1 MARLAADQDATHW
14 PRITYARGK
23 IAARTLCWSEI
34 RQVGTVAFPGVH
46 DHDPGGTAC
55 LQDAAGG
62 GDGGAQQGHIIAEG
76 GAEAAWFK
84 EVTLHVDDHQRSG
97 GGIEPEWVWFS
108 VDLRHACFL
117 GIERLEGADFVAG

>member
-1 MARLAADQDATHW
+1 MLAG
-14 PRITYARGK
+14 RG
-23 IAARTLCWSEI
+23 RW
-34 RQVGTVAFPGVH
+34 
-46 DHDPGGTAC
+46 
-55 LQDAAGG
+55 